1 MITGKDIAQFLTKHT
16 GEDYVGLYDAAVE
29 EEQIQMENTKKI
41 FNNLVERI
49 NESDKKKLADVID

>member
-1 MITGKDIAQFLTKHT
+1 MKTGRDLAAFITKHT

-29 EEQIQMENTKKI
+29 EEEIQMENTKKN

-49 NESDKKKLADVID
+49 NESDKKRFADVID